1 MFEKKSLAMIFL
13 IPSGIHGVRIFRVW
27 VMYGEK
33 MREEGEE
40 TYGMD
45 IVVGGR
51 IF

>member
-1 MFEKKSLAMIFL
+1 MECDV
-13 IPSGIHGVRIFRVW
+13 SGFGLFMVK
-27 VMYGEK
+27 K